1 MNYSIFIYGERLNDI
16 DVRSYPLEVVVET
29 DMEVRR
35 TKPNKSIIA
44 KNKWNSI
51 YFIIRQLQLGAR
63 YERYSVS
70 YEPIIT
76 VRISNFQL
84 KLF

>member
-44 KNKWNSI
+44 KNK
-51 YFIIRQLQLGAR
+51 
-63 YERYSVS
+63 
-70 YEPIIT
+70 
-76 VRISNFQL
+76 
-84 KLF
+84 